1 MCVGERVSLCV
12 CVCMCVRVSTC
23 FCSIRRGHQVFA
35 QICASCHGLKLVAF
49 RTLVNVAY
57 TEDEVKAMA
66 EEREVPLAA
75 DVACNVDA
83 FFCVPVPTQMW
94 HPTWMRLASPGAD
107 VSEKTFVRFACS
119 SPTTLPR
126 TASLR
131 HAPESFPIT

>member
-1 MCVGERVSLCV
+1 MCMRVCVCACV
-12 CVCMCVRVSTC
+12 CVSACL
-23 FCSIRRGHQVFA
+23 CSIRRGHQVFA

-66 EEREVPLAA
+66 EEREVRLASVVACNNIDALVPSPGA

-83 FFCVPVPTQMW
+83 FGQSRRRCGP
-94 HPTWMRLASPGAD
+94 
-107 VSEKTFVRFACS
+107 KTFVLFACS

-131 HAPESFPIT
+131 HAPASFPIT